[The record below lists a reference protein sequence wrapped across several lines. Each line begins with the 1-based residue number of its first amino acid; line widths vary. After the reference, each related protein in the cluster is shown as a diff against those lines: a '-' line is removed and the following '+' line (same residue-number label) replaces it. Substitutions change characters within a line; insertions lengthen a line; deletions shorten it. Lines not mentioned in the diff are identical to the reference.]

1 MEWDGV
7 VINAYVKDALK
18 VEVIHR
24 DSEVSYEMRA
34 SGIADF
40 FIVATGEKSAFP
52 YKLRATYRDGST
64 YEYVDA
70 YSFEPVIDN
79 MDLAAFSQGIDYEAY
94 QRLGAHKMTV
104 EGVDGVLFAVWAPN
118 AQRVSVVGEF
128 NMWEGS
134 RGLMRRLSDSS
145 VFELF
150 VPGIEEGAAYKYE
163 IRTHNGD
170 IFMKSDPYA
179 AKNELAPSDVS
190 VIADIQYK
198 FKDGKW
204 IKGREKLSGNK
215 QPLSICEVNLFD
227 FAAASDSKE
236 KTYKGIAKE
245 LADYVKKQGYTH
257 VEFSPVM
264 DYTNQAA
271 KGYVTRGFYAV
282 MASLGTPADFKYLV
296 DYLHQKEIGVILD
309 WAPHHFGK
317 EDNGLYLYD
326 GSAAYEDSNP
336 LRAENPA
343 FGTVTFN
350 YGRPEV
356 SNFLISNALYWVEE
370 FHVDGLRVSSLAS
383 MLYLDYGRNPGEW
396 LPNIYG
402 SNENLEAV
410 EFFKHLNSIMKKRN
424 PGVLMVA
431 DDSSLWADVTSPVE
445 EDGLGFD
452 YKLNL
457 GWTQDMMD
465 YVTANVGD
473 RRDKYNALTF
483 SLLYAYNEQY
493 MYGFGAKECAGG
505 LVERVAGNEIQKYA
519 TVKVLLGYMMM
530 QPGKKY
536 IAYGQE
542 LCNMLDEKQGKA
554 LLSYMKDLQ
563 NLYVSEPALYE
574 EDYEE
579 KGFEWINTMRAKD
592 GILVFAR
599 KTSNADDTLV
609 VICNFSGDVYEN
621 FMLGVPFAGKYK
633 EIFNSDQSS
642 YGGEG
647 NTNARLRQSKKEEC
661 DARVN
666 SISTTIPAFGISVY
680 KYNVA
685 GTAKEVKP
693 DKKETAATKKAEPKK
708 KPAAKKTTAV
718 KKAAAK
724 KAEPEKKPVAEMKV
738 EPEKRP
744 VTVKKAEPEKKPA
757 AAKKAEPEK
766 KPVAEKKVEPEKKP
780 VAEIKVEPEK
790 KPAAEKK
797 AEPEKK

>member
-1 MEWDGV
+1 MRRDNDIFVNWEEVHAIKHGLHDNPHHILGPHMEWDGV

-24 DSEVSYEMRA
+24 DSDVSYEMRA

-79 MDLAAFSQGIDYEAY
+79 MDLAAFSQGIDYEIY
-94 QRLGAHKMTV
+94 QRLGAHRMTID
-104 EGVDGVLFAVWAPN
+104 GVDGVLFAVWAPN

-134 RGLMRRLSDSS
+134 RGLMRRLSDSA

-150 VPGIEEGAAYKYE
+150 VPGIEEGAVYKYE

-170 IFMKSDPYA
+170 IFTKSDPYA
-179 AKNELAPSDVS
+179 TKNELAPSDVS
-190 VIADIQYK
+190 VIADIRYQ

-204 IKGREKLSGNK
+204 VKGRDK
-215 QPLSICEVNLFD
+215 QAGSKKPLSICEVNLFD
-227 FAAASDSKE
+227 FAQMTACKD

-326 GSAAYEDSNP
+326 GAAAYEDSNP

-343 FGTVTFN
+343 FGTITFN

-370 FHVDGLRVSSLAS
+370 FHADGLRVSSLAS

-424 PGVLMVA
+424 PGILMIA
-431 DDSSLWADVTSPVE
+431 DDSSLWADVTLPAE
-445 EDGLGFD
+445 DDGLGFD

-465 YVTANVGD
+465 YVTAEVGN

-493 MYGFGAKECAGG
+493 MYGFGMKESEGG
-505 LVERVAGNEIQKYA
+505 LAQRIAGNQIQRYA
-519 TVKVLLGYMMM
+519 TTKVLLGYMMM

-542 LCNMLDEKQGKA
+542 LSDMLDEKQNKA

-563 NLYVSEPALYE
+563 NLYISEPALYE
-574 EDYEE
+574 EDYDAE
-579 KGFEWINTMRAKD
+579 GFEWINTMRAKD

-599 KTSNADDTLV
+599 KTDNADDTLIV
-609 VICNFSGDVYEN
+609 VCNFSGDVYED
-621 FMLGVPFAGKYK
+621 FMLGVPYAGKYK
-633 EIFNSDQSS
+633 EIFNSDQKS
-642 YGGEG
+642 YAGEG

-661 DARVN
+661 DARAN
-666 SISTTIPAFGISVY
+666 SITTTIPAFGISIY

-685 GTAKEVKP
+685 GTAKEVQP
-693 DKKETAATKKAEPKK
+693 EKKETTEKTVVTKKATAGKGTKVAKKAEAEK
-708 KPAAKKTTAV
+708 KPAVAKKAEAQKKPVAAKKAV
-718 KKAAAK
+718 AEKKAAVTK
-724 KAEPEKKPVAEMKV
+724 KAEPEKK
-738 EPEKRP
+738 
-744 VTVKKAEPEKKPA
+744 
-757 AAKKAEPEK
+757 
-766 KPVAEKKVEPEKKP
+766 
-780 VAEIKVEPEK
+780 
-790 KPAAEKK
+790 
-797 AEPEKK
+797 